1 MSRISPLFE
10 QLRQENRTALIPYI
24 TAGDPH
30 PDATVGIMHALVE
43 GGADMIELGV
53 PFSDPMADG
62 PVIAAAHER
71 ALAHHVGL
79 IHVLDMVKTFRET
92 NQNTPVILMGYQN
105 PIEAM
110 GTDRFAQLAQ
120 EAGLDGVLTVDLPPE
135 EAEPASKAYRAV
147 GIDPIF
153 LIAPT
158 THAERVRRIAEVA
171 SGFVYYVSLKGVTGA
186 SNLNTDALASRLQEI
201 RTDCGLPVG
210 VGFGIRNAET
220 AAAVG
225 KVADAVI
232 IGSVLVQLI
241 ADSGAGAKADDWAAL
256 RQKLQDFMARIRIAL
271 DQNNQN

>member
-10 QLRQENRTALIPYI
+10 QFRQDKHTALIPYI
-24 TAGDPH
+24 TAGDPN
-30 PDATVGIMHALVE
+30 PDATVGLMHALVD

-79 IHVLDMVKTFRET
+79 KQVLGMVKTFRQT
-92 NQNTPVILMGYQN
+92 NQDTPIILMGYQN

-110 GTDRFAQLAQ
+110 GVTRFAQLAQ
-120 EAGLDGVLTVDLPPE
+120 EAGIDGVLTVDLPPE
-135 EAEPASKAYRAV
+135 EADTAANAYRSV

-158 THAERVRRIAEVA
+158 THDERVRQIARIA

-186 SNLNTDALASRLQEI
+186 SHLDTNALASRLQEI
-201 RTDCGLPVG
+201 RRDCGLPVG

-220 AAAVG
+220 AATVG

-232 IGSVLVQLI
+232 IGSALVQQI
-241 ADSGAGAKADDWAAL
+241 ADAGSDDLAAL
-256 RQKLQDFMARIRIAL
+256 RQNLKHFMAQIRRAL
-271 DQNNQN
+271 DQNNSR

>member
-10 QLRQENRTALIPYI
+10 QLRRENRTALIPYI

-79 IHVLDMVKTFRET
+79 VHVLDMVKTFRET

-135 EAEPASKAYRAV
+135 EADTCFQGLSCRWHRSHFPDCTYDSCRTRAS
-147 GIDPIF
+147 
-153 LIAPT
+153 
-158 THAERVRRIAEVA
+158 HRR
-171 SGFVYYVSLKGVTGA
+171 SGKWLCLLCFTQGC
-186 SNLNTDALASRLQEI
+186 DRCQ
-201 RTDCGLPVG
+201 
-210 VGFGIRNAET
+210 
-220 AAAVG
+220 
-225 KVADAVI
+225 
-232 IGSVLVQLI
+232 
-241 ADSGAGAKADDWAAL
+241 
-256 RQKLQDFMARIRIAL
+256 
-271 DQNNQN
+271 